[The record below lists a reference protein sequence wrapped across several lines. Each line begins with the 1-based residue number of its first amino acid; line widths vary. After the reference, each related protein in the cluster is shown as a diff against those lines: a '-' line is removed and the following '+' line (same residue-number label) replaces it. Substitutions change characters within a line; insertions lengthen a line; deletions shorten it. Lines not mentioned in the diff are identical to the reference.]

1 MLKQKPEVLVKTSS
15 CEVSTHPAFG
25 VVIVNQSQCSG
36 SHALFGSDI
45 GHHGYMTI
53 EIREAELHRR
63 HSDDSIIP
71 TDRIIKIELSHAQY
85 VQAIT
90 SQGNGSGIPCT
101 IDYKRTGAI
110 ENCPSIDRVESKHE
124 IHQREIREYTAK
136 ACRQALG
143 EIAQLEELINSN
155 KTGKKVLSD
164 ALMGL
169 KATIG
174 NLPSNMEFTV
184 SQAED
189 AYSKIVA
196 DSKIEVESFVA
207 TTVQR
212 IGLESISQLAQI
224 GNDTLEVS

>member
-1 MLKQKPEVLVKTSS
+1 MLKQKPEVLIKTSN
-15 CEVSTHPAFG
+15 CEISTHPAFG
-25 VVIVNQSQCSG
+25 VVIINQSQCSG

-71 TDRIIKIELSHAQY
+71 SDGIIKIELSHAQY

-90 SQGNGSGIPCT
+90 SQGNGGGIPCT
-101 IDYKRTGAI
+101 IYYKRTGAI
-110 ENCPSIDRVESKHE
+110 ENCPSIDRTESKHQ
-124 IHQREIREYTAK
+124 IHQREIREYAAK
-136 ACRQALG
+136 ACSRALG
-143 EIAQLEELINSN
+143 EIAQLEQLIDSG
-155 KTGKKVLSD
+155 KTGKKALSD
-164 ALMGL
+164 AIRSL

-184 SQAED
+184 SQAEE
-189 AYSKIVA
+189 AYDKIVA

-207 TTVQR
+207 TTASR
-212 IGLESISQLAQI
+212 LGFEKLSDLAMI
-224 GNDTLEVS
+224 EKK